1 MLRLGVSLRDRSAP
15 TPIRSEGCLRQ
26 NTIKKCRLSKRL
38 CYTCI
43 FLSQVMS
50 DSTSKYK
57 SRRGK
62 TLPPG
67 EKRVHSISSRVNK
80 AELDKIDSRREAA
93 GGMLRGEYC
102 RCAALDKLPP
112 TVPEIN
118 REAWRSLGKLGANF
132 NQFQRAINSGILTD
146 CTPELIAEVSEI
158 RKLLVS
164 VRAELLT
171 AKLNSESQDN

>member
-1 MLRLGVSLRDRSAP
+1 MWVLKVSEEA
-15 TPIRSEGCLRQ
+15 
-26 NTIKKCRLSKRL
+26 
-38 CYTCI
+38 
-43 FLSQVMS
+43 
-50 DSTSKYK
+50 SKYK

-80 AELDKIDSRREAA
+80 VELDKIDSRREAA

-118 REAWRSLGKLGANF
+118 REAWLALGKLGANF
-132 NQFQRAINSGILTD
+132 NQFQRAINQGILRD
-146 CTPELIAEVSEI
+146 CPPQLLAEVSEI
-158 RKLLVS
+158 RELLVS

-171 AKLNSESQDN
+171 AKSSSESQDN